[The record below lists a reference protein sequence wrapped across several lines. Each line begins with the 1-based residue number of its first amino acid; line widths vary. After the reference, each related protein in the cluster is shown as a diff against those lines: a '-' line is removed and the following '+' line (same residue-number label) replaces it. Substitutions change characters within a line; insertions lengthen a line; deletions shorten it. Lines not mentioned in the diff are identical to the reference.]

1 MSLEADLRALY
12 TAGRVDFPNQSTLV
26 SEQCTAL
33 RSVIDT
39 VNRAAAQ
46 EGDSMVLQHA
56 LSVLDEVHDAL
67 RQSVNTLND
76 CAVGLVNIADDYVA
90 TDAEAKATYDRIKG
104 DLAAGSAPLPT
115 VPEDNGNPETPGE
128 GSDTESTPEP
138 ETPSED
144 RGERDAELEDNA
156 PEVAEVPS

>member
-12 TAGRVDFPNQSTLV
+12 TAGRVDFPNHSSLV
-26 SEQCTAL
+26 SDQCAAL

-39 VNRAAAQ
+39 VNRSAAQ

-67 RQSVNTLND
+67 RQSIITLND

-90 TDAEAKATYDRIKG
+90 TDAEARAAYDRIRG
-104 DLAAGSAPLPT
+104 DLASSSTPLPT

-128 GSDTESTPEP
+128 GSDTESTPAP
-138 ETPSED
+138 QAPSED
-144 RGERDAELEDNA
+144 RGERDDEVDDNA
-156 PEVAEVPS
+156 PEVPEVAS